1 MKPPENSNSRIL
13 LSEPGESLG
22 LWGTAMAF
30 GEGSYCQSLGLKQ
43 RINREESPTSV
54 FLSSN
59 LLCVASMGE
68 TELETEGSKPGS
80 SSPQRSAL
88 QSPERQRR

>member
-1 MKPPENSNSRIL
+1 MKQPENSNSRIL

-22 LWGTAMAF
+22 LWGTAMAL

-54 FLSSN
+54 FLPSD
-59 LLCVASMGE
+59 LLCMASMGE
-68 TELETEGSKPGS
+68 IEDSKPGS
-80 SSPQRSAL
+80 SSPQRSGL